1 MSQLPGSCGYPI
13 FGDKSV
19 EFYRDPELFIT
30 TKISETS
37 SKVFL
42 TRLVNTPTIFVC
54 SHQETTEILYEKSRD
69 FDHGYRE
76 FLYNSYGDNLLFE
89 NGEAAKLLRNCLTP
103 IFTNITQYESS
114 IEEFFG
120 KFFENFPP
128 NGELVNVYEEFKSL
142 MTKFCLKFFLGFSDT
157 SSERSKSI
165 SELATLHWHGIISLP
180 VSVKIPF
187 AGQSGWS
194 KAIEAKEKLLIH
206 IRKMIAAEKNNSSSK
221 LDASVSKNDA
231 YVNPNKSNVIQQM
244 LQAPFMNRDKNM
256 EQHILL
262 FISSLIPKAFSSII
276 TSFILEMAAKE
287 RANLRESAALDSQ
300 LLSRILLEVQR
311 LWPPFLG
318 GRRIANKDTTI
329 GGYKI
334 PKGYAVIYVSY
345 FAHRDKNVFKNP
357 DEFNPDRWLNQGN
370 TISANSIFTFGGG
383 ERVCIGHRLI
393 QYILQRLTKTLLEKF
408 TWEIDGD
415 VNNTKKYK
423 LLPVARPTELPCVRF
438 HNKI

>member
-1 MSQLPGSCGYPI
+1 MSQLPDHVDTNIWRQVGGI
-13 FGDKSV
+13 
-19 EFYRDPELFIT
+19 YRDPELFIT
-30 TKISETS
+30 TKYLRPHQSLSNKT
-37 SKVFL
+37 
-42 TRLVNTPTIFVC
+42 VNTPTIF
-54 SHQETTEILYEKSRD
+54 
-69 FDHGYRE
+69 
-76 FLYNSYGDNLLFE
+76 N
-89 NGEAAKLLRNCLTP
+89 
-103 IFTNITQYESS
+103 
-114 IEEFFG
+114 
-120 KFFENFPP
+120 
-128 NGELVNVYEEFKSL
+128 
-142 MTKFCLKFFLGFSDT
+142 
-157 SSERSKSI
+157 SSECQNLFCSWHI
-165 SELATLHWHGIISLP
+165 ALHGIISLP
-180 VSVKIPF
+180 VSVKIPLLVNL
-187 AGQSGWS
+187 GWS

-221 LDASVSKNDA
+221 LDASVPKNDA

-244 LQAPFMNRDKNM
+244 LQVPFMNRDKNI

-393 QYILQRLTKTLLEKF
+393 QYILQRLTKTFTGKF
-408 TWEIDGD
+408 TWELMPATLISKNNIMESQGIEEKVLEQSVEALMNRSRELKNALVQFIAKIDHEHETLTWTSVLD
-415 VNNTKKYK
+415 SYA
-423 LLPVARPTELPCVRF
+423 LLSGQMSSLFNLLKAE
-438 HNKI
+438 KIAPLQNYPITITLGQDDDQYLG